1 MSAPVSIKADKR
13 AALGSRA
20 NDRLRKTGLVPAVVY
35 GHKQA
40 VEPLQLNKKELVAH
54 LNHGTHV
61 FNLDIAGSTESVL
74 VKEVQYDAFG
84 TDVLHVDFARVDL
97 NERVTLTVS
106 IELKGDPKGE
116 KEGGVLQQI
125 LNELEIECV
134 VTEIPDVV
142 TVDVSN
148 LGKDEQLHVSDIQLG
163 GSIKILTDAD
173 QVVAKVEEVLEQ
185 APAAEEGAAEPEV
198 IGADK
203 EDAAA
208 APAAPAAK
216 AAPAK

>member
-13 AALGSRA
+13 DALGSRA

-35 GHKQA
+35 GHKEA
-40 VEPLQLNKKELVAH
+40 VQPLQLNKKELVAH
-54 LNHGTHV
+54 INHGTHV
-61 FNLDIAGSTESVL
+61 FTLDIGGKSESVL
-74 VKEVQYDAFG
+74 IKEVQYDAFG
-84 TDVLHVDFARVDL
+84 QEVLHVDFARVDL

-134 VTEIPDVV
+134 VTEIPDAI

-148 LGKDEQLHVSDIQLG
+148 LGKDEQLHVSDIKLG
-163 GSIKILTDAD
+163 GSIKILTDGD
-173 QVVAKVEEVLEQ
+173 QVVAKVEEIVEQ
-185 APAAEEGAAEPEV
+185 ATPEDETAEPEV
-198 IGADK
+198 IGGAK

-208 APAAPAAK
+208 APAAPAK
-216 AAPAK
+216 

>member
-13 AALGSRA
+13 QALGSRA
-20 NDRLRKTGLVPAVVY
+20 NDRLRKTGLVPAVIY
-35 GHKQA
+35 GHKQD
-40 VEPLQLNKKELVAH
+40 VLPLQINKKELVSH
-54 LNHGTHV
+54 INHGTHV
-61 FNLDIAGSTESVL
+61 FTLDIAGATESAL
-74 VKEVQYDAFG
+74 LKEVQYDAFG
-84 TDVLHVDFARVDL
+84 QDVLHVDFARVDL
-97 NERVTLTVS
+97 NERVTITVS

-116 KEGGVLQQI
+116 KDGGVLQQI

-134 VTEIPDVV
+134 VTEIPDVI

-148 LGKDEQLHVSDIQLG
+148 LGKDEQLHVSDIKLG
-163 GSIKILTDAD
+163 GSITILTDAD

-185 APAAEEGAAEPEV
+185 AVTPEEGAAEPEV

-208 APAAPAAK
+208 PAAPAAK
-216 AAPAK
+216 APAK